1 MHKINKHLSILKV
14 LSENKLSIHSIINI
28 KTIVSKLLTKYKSN
42 VKENVHEIISLLK
55 SSKQQLPSINRVK
68 MIIEKQLNQIID
80 FMEMLYSFNTR
91 KQQLISST
99 VGAIDAHE
107 TIGKLPQQFEGM
119 DDNLVEN
126 RAWQPAEIGD
136 TIQKARR
143 KNKAPKS
150 K

>member
-1 MHKINKHLSILKV
+1 MTTLKV

-28 KTIVSKLLTKYKSN
+28 KTVVSKLLTKYKSL
-42 VKENVHEIISLLK
+42 VKNRVHEIIDLLE

-80 FMEMLYSFNTR
+80 FMEMLFSFNKR

-119 DDNLVEN
+119 DDSLVEN
-126 RAWQPAEIGD
+126 RAWTPPEVGD
-136 TIQKARR
+136 TVAKARR
-143 KNKAPKS
+143 KNRAPKS